1 MNRIRDT
8 STKPLGEL
16 QSNERRKVIH
26 EFYDSTVDTE
36 KAYVDGLD
44 LVYSA
49 SFTVLLPCSA
59 FLYIYLN
66 WSTPLSYSH
75 YDSQST
81 LGLASELA
89 LSTTLARYL
98 NILFS
103 DAQKDPQ
110 SSTNCQ

>member
-49 SFTVLLPCSA
+49 SFTVPLPCSA

-89 LSTTLARYL
+89 LSTTLACYL